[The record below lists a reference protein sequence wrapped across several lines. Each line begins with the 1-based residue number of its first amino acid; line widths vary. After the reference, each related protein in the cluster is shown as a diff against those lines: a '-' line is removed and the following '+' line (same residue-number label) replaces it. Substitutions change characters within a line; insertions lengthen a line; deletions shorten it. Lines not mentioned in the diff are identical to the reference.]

1 MAEGRPR
8 LVAVAGQE
16 ERAGRPGERA
26 GRWRRLA
33 VPVLA
38 GALALSAL
46 GWALAG
52 REARELAQQLETT
65 RGALA
70 AAEGR
75 LAALES
81 QRAQV
86 QTQVQA
92 LAAEA
97 AALAGR
103 LGELEALVAAD
114 LEAAG
119 ETQVTG
125 SEDEATR

>member
-8 LVAVAGQE
+8 LVAVGVQD
-16 ERAGRPGERA
+16 ERASRPGER
-26 GRWRRLA
+26 GRRWRRLV
-33 VPVLA
+33 VPLLA

-52 REARELAQQLETT
+52 REARELARQLEATSS
-65 RGALA
+65 ALV
-70 AAEGR
+70 AAEER

-81 QRAQV
+81 RRAQV

-114 LEAAG
+114 PEAAG
-119 ETQVTG
+119 ETQATG